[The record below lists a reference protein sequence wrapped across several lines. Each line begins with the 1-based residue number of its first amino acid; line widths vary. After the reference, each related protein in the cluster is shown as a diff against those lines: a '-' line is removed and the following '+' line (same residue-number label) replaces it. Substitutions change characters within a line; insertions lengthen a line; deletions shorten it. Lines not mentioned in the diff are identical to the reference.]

1 MPFDGN
7 FLPESSIA
15 QLISAQRIRM
25 HVEERAAARERY
37 AKARLPTNSR
47 PIPENLRRR
56 TMKARESIVVLDMLE
71 RGFGGRENWRR
82 KQLHDSRGGH
92 CLLGMLQHVRAVRG
106 AGDHA
111 GIYLSRAIKRFYSER
126 RTIID
131 FNDSRSDYAEIRAVI
146 VLARELAQRVVDA
159 A

>member
-7 FLPESSIA
+7 FLPDSPIA
-15 QLISAQRIRM
+15 QLVVVERIRM

-37 AKARLPTNSR
+37 AKARLPTKPG
-47 PIPENLRRR
+47 PIPESLRRR

-71 RGFGGRENWRR
+71 RGFDDGENWRR
-82 KQLHDSRGGH
+82 KQLHDGRGGH
-92 CLLGMLQHVRAVRG
+92 CLVGMLQHVRAVRG

-111 GIYLSRAIKRFYSER
+111 GIYLSRAMKRFYSER

>member
-1 MPFDGN
+1 
-7 FLPESSIA
+7 
-15 QLISAQRIRM
+15 
-25 HVEERAAARERY
+25 
-37 AKARLPTNSR
+37 
-47 PIPENLRRR
+47 
-56 TMKARESIVVLDMLE
+56 MKARESIVVLDLLE
-71 RGFGGRENWRR
+71 RGFGGGDNWC
-82 KQLHDSRGGH
+82 KGQLHDGCRSH
-92 CLLGMLQHVRAVRG
+92 CLVGMLQRVRAVRG